1 MLFGSKNAKV
11 TYQKL
16 VNKMFIELIGKTMN
30 VYVNDML
37 VKCLEAIDHV
47 KHLAVAFQIIRSNR
61 MRLIT

>member
-47 KHLAVAFQIIRSNR
+47 KHLDVAFQILRSNR